1 MVKNGDWK
9 TMRESRETYYGEETE
24 EDIRLR
30 VSSERSPASEHRLKT
45 GTSGIHPCIS
55 RAMSGR
61 HIFLMGT
68 TGSGKTYAASYM
80 AQFMDAFIFINTQ
93 QELSA
98 SRQCQIQLG
107 DPEELQEALE
117 DGYRGIEYVPS
128 FDRDEAREEVQVIR
142 EQLFEIGSEMKEQN
156 PVLELPMW
164 INVFLDEAQVYAPI
178 MTHKD
183 AEIIWTQGRGFG
195 IRGIALSRQ
204 PQELSKEIV
213 NNVEFEIIFQLGDY
227 ALPYFTRF
235 KIPIEEHQA
244 WINQKWHFL
253 LYDKRRIFECTP
265 VK

>member
-1 MVKNGDWK
+1 
-9 TMRESRETYYGEETE
+9 MRESEATYYGV
-24 EDIRLR
+24 EDEGEKRLIMNE
-30 VSSERSPASEHRLKT
+30 ERSPASEHRLKT
-45 GTSGIHPCIS
+45 GTSGMHPCIS
-55 RAMSGR
+55 RALSGR
-61 HIFLMGT
+61 HIFLMGS

-98 SRQCQIQLG
+98 SRQCQIQLD
-107 DPEELQEALE
+107 DPEDLQEALE

-213 NNVEFEIIFQLGDY
+213 NNVEFELIFRLGDY
-227 ALPYFTRF
+227 AYPYFTRF

-244 WINQKWHFL
+244 WIDKEYHFL
-253 LYDKRRIFECTP
+253 LYDKRQLYECNP

>member
-1 MVKNGDWK
+1 
-9 TMRESRETYYGEETE
+9 MRESEETYYGVKD
-24 EDIRLR
+24 EDEQRLIIQ
-30 VSSERSPASEHRLKT
+30 SERSPHAQQQMESKGR
-45 GTSGIHPCIS
+45 GIHPCIS
-55 RAMSGR
+55 KALSGR

-68 TGSGKTYAASYM
+68 TGSGKTFCASYM
-80 AQFMDAFIFINTQ
+80 AHFMDAFIFINTQ

-98 SRQCQIQLG
+98 SRQCQIHLE
-107 DPEELQEALE
+107 DPEDLQEALE
-117 DGYRGIEYVPS
+117 DGYRNIEYVPS
-128 FDRDEAREEVQVIR
+128 FDRDAAREEVQVIR

-164 INVFLDEAQVYAPI
+164 ISVFLDEAQVYAPI

-213 NNVEFEIIFQLGDY
+213 NNVEFELIFRLGDY
-227 ALPYFTRF
+227 ALPYFGRF

-244 WINQKWHFL
+244 WIDKEYHFL
-253 LYDKRRIFECTP
+253 LYDKRQIFECEP
-265 VK
+265 IK

>member
-1 MVKNGDWK
+1 
-9 TMRESRETYYGEETE
+9 MRSSEETYYGTDDEEE
-24 EDIRLR
+24 KRLIMQA
-30 VSSERSPASEHRLKT
+30 ERSPAAEQRLK
-45 GTSGIHPCIS
+45 GTSGGIHPCIS
-55 RAMSGR
+55 QALSGR

-98 SRQCQIQLG
+98 SRQCQVELE
-107 DPEELQEALE
+107 DPEDLQEALE

-164 INVFLDEAQVYAPI
+164 ISVFLDEAQVYAPI

-213 NNVEFEIIFQLGDY
+213 NNCEFELIFRLGDY
-227 ALPYFTRF
+227 AYPYFTRF

-244 WINQKWHFL
+244 WIDREYHFL
-253 LYDKRRIFECTP
+253 LYDKRQLYECLP